1 MFFADLKLS
10 VIYGKI
16 LHYDFKNKDPF
27 GGIHG
32 ESKSSAPSPF
42 KIDKDEALKEI
53 NESLDI
59 WDEKKVAKKT
69 FLQILREGKKKR

>member
-1 MFFADLKLS
+1 M
-10 VIYGKI
+10 IYGKI

-42 KIDKDEALKEI
+42 KIDKDEVTTKAEEARK
-53 NESLDI
+53 LDI
-59 WDEKKVAKKT
+59 PIMTRDEFVNKYFK
-69 FLQILREGKKKR
+69 